1 MRMRNPFFG
10 VEAFFKL
17 FKYKKQQDESL
28 KILHSHA
35 ENVIKMRR
43 EEIKNLNKSL
53 DENYDLGIR
62 QNTILLLKIPQKYLT
77 IKLVS
82 FRLGP

>member
-17 FKYKKQQDESL
+17 FKYKKQQDDAL

-43 EEIKNLNKSL
+43 EEIKNSNKSL
-53 DENYDLGIR
+53 DENSDLGIR
-62 QNTILLLKIPQKYLT
+62 QNTILINIPQKYLT

-82 FRLGP
+82 FHLGP

>member
-17 FKYKKQQDESL
+17 FKYKKQQDDAL

-53 DENYDLGIR
+53 DENSDLGIR
-62 QNTILLLKIPQKYLT
+62 QNTILSLNIPQKYFT